1 MKLIK
6 NWKLALAASAAL
18 ALAACASKPVEVA
31 APAPA
36 PTPLAEPELPYRWTN
51 GHAPKAHKEAVAAF
65 GALTLKPGEYR
76 WVEAM
81 PAAGEAKVVV
91 DLMSQLFYV
100 YRGETL
106 VGVSTI
112 SSGKKGKETQLGYW
126 KVFRKQVKGVSRKY
140 DNAPMPFMQ
149 MYDEKGLAFH
159 AGANPGYP
167 ASRGC
172 VRLPL
177 KFAERLYGLTK
188 IGTEVIIEG

>member
-1 MKLIK
+1 MV
-6 NWKLALAASAAL
+6 AGAGAL
-18 ALAACASKPVEVA
+18 ALAGCATKPVEVA
-31 APAPA
+31 APAA
-36 PTPLAEPELPYRWTN
+36 PKPVVTQELPYRWTN
-51 GHAPKAHKEAVAAF
+51 GHAPKAHKAAVAAF
-65 GALTLKPGEYR
+65 GVLAMKPGEYR
-76 WVEAM
+76 WAEAV
-81 PAAGEAKVVV
+81 PQEGEAKVVI

-100 YRGETL
+100 YRGDQL

-112 SSGKKGKETQLGYW
+112 SSGKKGKETQLGFW
-126 KVFRKQVKGVSRKY
+126 KVFRKQVKGFSRKY
-140 DNAPMPFMQ
+140 DNAPMPYMQ

-177 KFAERLYGLTK
+177 KFAQRLYGMTK